1 MSFHYQVKS
10 QKCGAWAT
18 FEGAV
23 PIPRPQPRTAPPVE
37 HQILPVA
44 KLGLSQLTEHKTKQR
59 IVADMLLYTLSTSQC
74 YLSFFSFFVVVPMCT
89 IFML

>member
-1 MSFHYQVKS
+1 
-10 QKCGAWAT
+10 
-18 FEGAV
+18 V

-74 YLSFFSFFVVVPMCT
+74 YLSFFSFLLLLYLCVRFSCYNNAM
-89 IFML
+89 IFE